1 MPLLRAGAK
10 PSSLTVLVSAAALL
24 AGCGGAVEFTG
35 KAPVAVMGELPPPPP
50 PPPPP
55 EKPPEPPPKVIVK
68 DNKIEITEKIQFEV
82 AKAVIL
88 PQSFDLLN
96 EIADTIKKNPHI
108 KKIAI
113 EGHASA
119 EGDAKRNLKLSDE
132 RAKSVMAY
140 LVEKG
145 GIPATTFTA
154 KGYGSSKPIATN
166 DDEEGREKNRRVEF
180 NIIEQDVT
188 KKKVEVDTKTG
199 KETVL
204 EEKTS
209 AVKKDLPPAPT
220 DAAKEPPKKGAIK
233 KAAPKEEPAK

>member
-1 MPLLRAGAK
+1 MAISRAGLR
-10 PSSLTVLVSAAALL
+10 PSSLVFLASAAALV
-24 AGCGGAVEFTG
+24 AGCGGSVQFTG
-35 KAPVAVMGELPPPPP
+35 KEPVAVMGDLPPPPP
-50 PPPPP
+50 PPPEPA
-55 EKPPEPPPKVIVK
+55 KPPEPPPKVIVK

-119 EGDAKRNLKLSDE
+119 EGDAKRNLKLSDD

-145 GIPATTFTA
+145 AVPAATLTA

-166 DDEEGREKNRRVEF
+166 DTDEGREKNRRVEF
-180 NIIEQDVT
+180 NIVEQDVT

-199 KETVL
+199 KETVV

-209 AVKKDLPPAPT
+209 SEKKDLPAAPT
-220 DAAKEPPKKGAIK
+220 DAEKKAPPKKK
-233 KAAPKEEPAK
+233 NTPKKEEAKP